1 MLIDTEGNYLIII
14 IQENLTQIRV
24 LSGQKYLYY
33 ADFLEG
39 TIDIDKLIISFFA
52 RELNL
57 HIGFRTAQGIRTEIG
72 SAVEQQTVSEI
83 KVRSRV
89 IGSEISG
96 VKIQEVTVTDGQIRN
111 AISGYL
117 SNLAKEVN
125 RVVKQFKLLDNPSSD
140 DSKILLHG
148 EGSSLNGLGE
158 WLEKETGLSVIT
170 IPSPNNLAKKSKF
183 FRLFRLFGK
192 NNLC

>member
-1 MLIDTEGNYLIII
+1 MLIDTEGNYLTIY
-14 IQENLTQIRV
+14 IQENLTKISVVR
-24 LSGQKYLYY
+24 GQKIVYF

-57 HIGFRTAQGIRTEIG
+57 QIGFRTAQGIRTEIG

-96 VKIQEVTVTDGQIRN
+96 VGIQEVTVTDGQIRN

-117 SNLAKEVN
+117 TNLAKEVN
-125 RVVKQFKLLDNPSSD
+125 SVVKQFNLLDNTTSG

-148 EGSSLNGLGE
+148 NGSSLKGLDK
-158 WLEKETGLSVIT
+158 WLQGETGLPVILAYKQE
-170 IPSPNNLAKKSKF
+170 PSRKTL
-183 FRLFRLFGK
+183 
-192 NNLC
+192 

>member
-1 MLIDTEGNYLIII
+1 MLIDTKGNYLTII
-14 IQENLTQIRV
+14 IQENSTKISV
-24 LSGQKYLYY
+24 VSGEKYLHS

-39 TIDIDKLIISFFA
+39 TIDIDRLIISFFA
-52 RELNL
+52 IELNL
-57 HIGFRTAQGIRTEIG
+57 HLGFRTAQAIRTEIG

-89 IGSEISG
+89 IDSDA
-96 VKIQEVTVTDGQIRN
+96 KIQEVTVTDGQIRN

-117 SNLAKEVN
+117 TNLAKEVN
-125 RVVKQFKLLDNPSSD
+125 RIVKQFELLNNPTFGD
-140 DSKILLHG
+140 CKILLHG
-148 EGSSLNGLGE
+148 NGSSLKGLDE

-170 IPSPNNLAKKSKF
+170 TPSPNNLAKNSKF

>member
-14 IQENLTQIRV
+14 IQENSTKIRV

-89 IGSEISG
+89 IDSD
-96 VKIQEVTVTDGQIRN
+96 VKIQEVTVSDIQIRG
-111 AISGYL
+111 AVSGYL
-117 SNLAKEVN
+117 TNLAKEVN
-125 RVVKQFKLLDNPSSD
+125 RVIKQFKLLNNTASGDC
-140 DSKILLHG
+140 KILLRG
-148 EGSSLNGLGE
+148 KGNSLNGLDK
-158 WLEKETGLSVIT
+158 WLQGETGLPVI
-170 IPSPNNLAKKSKF
+170 LA
-183 FRLFRLFGK
+183 
-192 NNLC
+192 

>member
-1 MLIDTEGNYLIII
+1 MFIDMQGNYLIII
-14 IQENLTQIRV
+14 IQENSTTIRV
-24 LSGQKYLYY
+24 LSGQKYLYS
-33 ADFLEG
+33 ADHLEG

-57 HIGFRTAQGIRTEIG
+57 QIGFRTAQGIRTEIG

-89 IGSEISG
+89 IDSD

-117 SNLAKEVN
+117 TNLAKEVN
-125 RVVKQFKLLDNPSSD
+125 RVVKRFELLSNTASGDC
-140 DSKILLHG
+140 KIVLRG
-148 EGSSLNGLGE
+148 EGNSLNGLDK
-158 WLEKETGLSVIT
+158 WLQGETGLPVI
-170 IPSPNNLAKKSKF
+170 LA
-183 FRLFRLFGK
+183 
-192 NNLC
+192 